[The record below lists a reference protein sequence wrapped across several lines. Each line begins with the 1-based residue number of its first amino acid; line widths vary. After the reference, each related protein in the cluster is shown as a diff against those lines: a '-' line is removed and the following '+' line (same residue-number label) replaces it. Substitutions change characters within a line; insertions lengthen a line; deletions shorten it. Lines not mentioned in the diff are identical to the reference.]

1 MKKDVF
7 FDDVLCFISVVIMCL
22 IMFVCGIII
31 FLELIKNKF
40 CLYLLMNIVLIIGF
54 IFLSIFCIYVSIY
67 MLIEYIKD
75 YNRRNKK

>member
-7 FDDVLCFISVVIMCL
+7 FDDILFYIFVVIACL
-22 IMFVCGIII
+22 IMFVCGFVIL
-31 FLELIKNKF
+31 LELIKNEL
-40 CLYLLMNIVLIIGF
+40 CLYLIINIVGIIGF
-54 IFLSIFCIYVSIY
+54 IFLSIFCTYVTIY